1 MSCVHACIHWTMCPV
16 ARAHNE
22 MHRVRR
28 FTRGQS
34 QLVPSPYSACNEY
47 RSAIAS
53 PFHSAFVW
61 SPSSTINYPSR
72 RVAMSRSPRSQL
84 YHSRGKTDSS
94 RGQDYHFSDRSCTS
108 LVSLR
113 LIVSPCVSSC
123 RGPRARIGRISLSI
137 DASDRNEP
145 ISLLYD
151 VSFRLF
157 RKTFPFVFFFFIGK
171 ASSKSTF
178 NYLSFNWFTIVVR
191 IRKKRKV
198 TILLDFVVW
207 LILVVYVL
215 HSTRIS

>member
-1 MSCVHACIHWTMCPV
+1 
-16 ARAHNE
+16 
-22 MHRVRR
+22 
-28 FTRGQS
+28 
-34 QLVPSPYSACNEY
+34 
-47 RSAIAS
+47 
-53 PFHSAFVW
+53 
-61 SPSSTINYPSR
+61 
-72 RVAMSRSPRSQL
+72 MSRSPRSQL

-123 RGPRARIGRISLSI
+123 RGPRARIGRIKFV
-137 DASDRNEP
+137 DRCFRSKRTDF
-145 ISLLYD
+145 ITLR
-151 VSFRLF
+151 RLF
-157 RKTFPFVFFFFIGK
+157 SSFSEDLSVCILFFIGK

-191 IRKKRKV
+191 IRRKRKV

>member
-123 RGPRARIGRISLSI
+123 RGPRARIGRIKFV
-137 DASDRNEP
+137 DRCFRSKRTDF
-145 ISLLYD
+145 ITLR
-151 VSFRLF
+151 RLF
-157 RKTFPFVFFFFIGK
+157 SSFSEDLSVCILFF
-171 ASSKSTF
+171 
-178 NYLSFNWFTIVVR
+178 L
-191 IRKKRKV
+191 
-198 TILLDFVVW
+198 
-207 LILVVYVL
+207 
-215 HSTRIS
+215 